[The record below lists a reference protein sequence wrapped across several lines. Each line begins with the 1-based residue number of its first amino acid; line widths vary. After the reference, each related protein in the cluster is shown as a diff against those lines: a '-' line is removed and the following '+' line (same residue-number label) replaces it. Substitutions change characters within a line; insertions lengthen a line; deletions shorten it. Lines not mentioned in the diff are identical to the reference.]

1 MNTLLAKILEAN
13 IWFLSKNIDASKK
26 KFQMLVHHH
35 ENVVRS
41 AQHHQPATGALP
53 RDALYGI
60 LSHTQDIAH
69 HKNQPSFVNYLSNL
83 FKIETTQTTRH

>member
-13 IWFLSKNIDASKK
+13 ICFSTKVTDATKK
-26 KFQMLVHHH
+26 KFQMVVHHH
-35 ENVVRS
+35 ENVVKP

-60 LSHTQDIAH
+60 LSHTQDIVH
-69 HKNQPSFVNYLSNL
+69 HKN
-83 FKIETTQTTRH
+83 